1 MIKRGYG
8 AASRGLWRRLSL
20 VLRSCRPL
28 ESSNGWHNKCSHAP
42 KHIWAQF
49 KGNIRDTGCNIMI
62 KRVFTIFILTLL
74 LLFSSPVY
82 SLDTS
87 SKTLEKYTKKIS
99 NKFTRTYCNTTKFGI
114 SYDGALAFAI
124 GETNKEFK
132 NNKLN
137 KLIDYSLLK
146 NSIVNDLENN
156 CQVYDFAITSL
167 ENLKFN

>member
-1 MIKRGYG
+1 MIKRGF
-8 AASRGLWRRLSL
+8 
-20 VLRSCRPL
+20 V
-28 ESSNGWHNKCSHAP
+28 
-42 KHIWAQF
+42 I
-49 KGNIRDTGCNIMI
+49 
-62 KRVFTIFILTLL
+62 FTLTLL
-74 LLFSSPVY
+74 FLFSTPVY

-99 NKFTRTYCNTTKFGI
+99 SKFTRTYCNTSNFGI
-114 SYDGALAFAI
+114 SYEGALAFAI

-156 CQVYDFAITSL
+156 CQVYDFDIGNL

>member
-1 MIKRGYG
+1 
-8 AASRGLWRRLSL
+8 
-20 VLRSCRPL
+20 
-28 ESSNGWHNKCSHAP
+28 
-42 KHIWAQF
+42 
-49 KGNIRDTGCNIMI
+49 MI
-62 KRVFTIFILTLL
+62 KRVFVIFTLTLL
-74 LLFSSPVY
+74 FLFSSPVY

-87 SKTLEKYTKKIS
+87 SKTLEKYTKNIS
-99 NKFTRTYCNTTKFGI
+99 SKFTRTYCNTTKFGI

-137 KLIDYSLLK
+137 KFIDYSLLK

-156 CQVYDFAITSL
+156 CQVYDFAISKL

>member
-1 MIKRGYG
+1 
-8 AASRGLWRRLSL
+8 
-20 VLRSCRPL
+20 
-28 ESSNGWHNKCSHAP
+28 
-42 KHIWAQF
+42 
-49 KGNIRDTGCNIMI
+49 MI
-62 KRVFTIFILTLL
+62 KRVFTILTLILL

-114 SYDGALAFAI
+114 SYEGALAFAL

-132 NNKLN
+132 KNKLN

-146 NSIVNDLENN
+146 NSIINDLENN
-156 CQVYDFAITSL
+156 CQVYDFALSSL

>member
-1 MIKRGYG
+1 MIK
-8 AASRGLWRRLSL
+8 
-20 VLRSCRPL
+20 
-28 ESSNGWHNKCSHAP
+28 K
-42 KHIWAQF
+42 
-49 KGNIRDTGCNIMI
+49 
-62 KRVFTIFILTLL
+62 VFAIFTLTLL
-74 LLFSSPVY
+74 FLFSSPVY

-87 SKTLEKYTKKIS
+87 SKTIEKYTKKIS

-114 SYDGALAFAI
+114 SYEGALAFAI

-132 NNKLN
+132 ENKFN

-156 CQVYDFAITSL
+156 CQVYDFEISNL

>member
-1 MIKRGYG
+1 
-8 AASRGLWRRLSL
+8 
-20 VLRSCRPL
+20 
-28 ESSNGWHNKCSHAP
+28 
-42 KHIWAQF
+42 
-49 KGNIRDTGCNIMI
+49 MI

-74 LLFSSPVY
+74 LLFNSPVY

-87 SKTLEKYTKKIS
+87 SETLEKYTKKIS

-114 SYDGALAFAI
+114 SYDGAMAFAT

-137 KLIDYSLLK
+137 KFIDYSLLK

-156 CQVYDFAITSL
+156 CQVYNFAISKL

>member
-1 MIKRGYG
+1 
-8 AASRGLWRRLSL
+8 
-20 VLRSCRPL
+20 
-28 ESSNGWHNKCSHAP
+28 
-42 KHIWAQF
+42 
-49 KGNIRDTGCNIMI
+49 MI
-62 KRVFTIFILTLL
+62 KRVFAIFTLTFLF
-74 LLFSSPVY
+74 LFSSPVY

-114 SYDGALAFAI
+114 SYEGALAFAI

-137 KLIDYSLLK
+137 KLIDYSSLK
-146 NSIVNDLENN
+146 NSIINDLENN
-156 CQVYDFAITSL
+156 CQVYDFDISNL

>member
-1 MIKRGYG
+1 
-8 AASRGLWRRLSL
+8 
-20 VLRSCRPL
+20 
-28 ESSNGWHNKCSHAP
+28 
-42 KHIWAQF
+42 
-49 KGNIRDTGCNIMI
+49 MI
-62 KRVFTIFILTLL
+62 KRVFAIFTLTLL
-74 LLFSSPVY
+74 FLFSSPVY

-99 NKFTRTYCNTTKFGI
+99 NKFTRTYCNSTKFGI
-114 SYDGALAFAI
+114 SYEGALAFAI

-146 NSIVNDLENN
+146 NSIVNDLENK
-156 CQVYDFAITSL
+156 CQVYNFEISNL

>member
-1 MIKRGYG
+1 
-8 AASRGLWRRLSL
+8 
-20 VLRSCRPL
+20 
-28 ESSNGWHNKCSHAP
+28 
-42 KHIWAQF
+42 
-49 KGNIRDTGCNIMI
+49 MI

-74 LLFSSPVY
+74 ILFNSPVY

-132 NNKLN
+132 KNKLN
-137 KLIDYSLLK
+137 KFIDYSLLK

-156 CQVYDFAITSL
+156 CQVYDFAISKL
-167 ENLKFN
+167 ENLKLN

>member
-1 MIKRGYG
+1 MIK
-8 AASRGLWRRLSL
+8 
-20 VLRSCRPL
+20 
-28 ESSNGWHNKCSHAP
+28 K
-42 KHIWAQF
+42 
-49 KGNIRDTGCNIMI
+49 
-62 KRVFTIFILTLL
+62 VFMIFILTLL
-74 LLFSSPVY
+74 FVLNSPVY

-99 NKFTRTYCNTTKFGI
+99 NKFTRTYCNTSKFGI
-114 SYDGALAFAI
+114 SYEGSLAFAI

-156 CQVYDFAITSL
+156 CQVYDFAISNL
-167 ENLKFN
+167 DNLKFK

>member
-1 MIKRGYG
+1 
-8 AASRGLWRRLSL
+8 
-20 VLRSCRPL
+20 
-28 ESSNGWHNKCSHAP
+28 
-42 KHIWAQF
+42 
-49 KGNIRDTGCNIMI
+49 MI
-62 KRVFTIFILTLL
+62 KRVFTIFTLTLL
-74 LLFSSPVY
+74 RLFSSPVY
-82 SLDTS
+82 SLDPS
-87 SKTLEKYTKKIS
+87 SRTLENYTKKIS

-137 KLIDYSLLK
+137 RLIDYSRLK

-156 CQVYDFAITSL
+156 CQVYDFAISKL

>member
-1 MIKRGYG
+1 
-8 AASRGLWRRLSL
+8 
-20 VLRSCRPL
+20 
-28 ESSNGWHNKCSHAP
+28 
-42 KHIWAQF
+42 
-49 KGNIRDTGCNIMI
+49 MI

-74 LLFSSPVY
+74 LLFNSPVY

-99 NKFTRTYCNTTKFGI
+99 SKFTRTYCNTTNFGI
-114 SYDGALAFAI
+114 SYEGALAFAL

-137 KLIDYSLLK
+137 KFLDYSFLK

-156 CQVYDFAITSL
+156 CQVYDFAVSNL

>member
-1 MIKRGYG
+1 MVKRFIT
-8 AASRGLWRRLSL
+8 LS
-20 VLRSCRPL
+20 
-28 ESSNGWHNKCSHAP
+28 
-42 KHIWAQF
+42 
-49 KGNIRDTGCNIMI
+49 
-62 KRVFTIFILTLL
+62 ILTLL
-74 LLFSSPVY
+74 LLSSGPVY

-87 SKTLEKYTKKIS
+87 SKTLENYTKKIS

-137 KLIDYSLLK
+137 KFIDHSLLE

-156 CQVYDFAITSL
+156 CQVYDFASIKL
-167 ENLKFN
+167 ENLKLN

>member
-1 MIKRGYG
+1 M
-8 AASRGLWRRLSL
+8 
-20 VLRSCRPL
+20 V
-28 ESSNGWHNKCSHAP
+28 
-42 KHIWAQF
+42 
-49 KGNIRDTGCNIMI
+49 
-62 KRVFTIFILTLL
+62 KRVFTIFIFTLF

-99 NKFTRTYCNTTKFGI
+99 NKFTRTYCNTSKFGI

-137 KLIDYSLLK
+137 KFIDYFLLK

-156 CQVYDFAITSL
+156 CQVYDFSISKL

>member
-1 MIKRGYG
+1 
-8 AASRGLWRRLSL
+8 
-20 VLRSCRPL
+20 
-28 ESSNGWHNKCSHAP
+28 
-42 KHIWAQF
+42 
-49 KGNIRDTGCNIMI
+49 MI
-62 KRVFTIFILTLL
+62 KRVFTVFILTLL
-74 LLFSSPVY
+74 LLFNSPVY
-82 SLDTS
+82 ALDTS
-87 SKTLEKYTKKIS
+87 PKTLEKYTKKIS

-137 KLIDYSLLK
+137 KFIDYSLLK

-156 CQVYDFAITSL
+156 CQVYDFAISKL

>member
-1 MIKRGYG
+1 
-8 AASRGLWRRLSL
+8 
-20 VLRSCRPL
+20 
-28 ESSNGWHNKCSHAP
+28 
-42 KHIWAQF
+42 
-49 KGNIRDTGCNIMI
+49 MI

-74 LLFSSPVY
+74 LLFNTPVY

-87 SKTLEKYTKKIS
+87 SKNLEKYTKKIS
-99 NKFTRTYCNTTKFGI
+99 NKFIRTYCNTTKFGI

-137 KLIDYSLLK
+137 KFIDYSLLK

-156 CQVYDFAITSL
+156 CQVYDFAISKL

>member
-1 MIKRGYG
+1 
-8 AASRGLWRRLSL
+8 
-20 VLRSCRPL
+20 
-28 ESSNGWHNKCSHAP
+28 
-42 KHIWAQF
+42 
-49 KGNIRDTGCNIMI
+49 MI
-62 KRVFTIFILTLL
+62 KRVFAIFTLILLF
-74 LLFSSPVY
+74 LFSSPVY

-87 SKTLEKYTKKIS
+87 SKTLEKYTKKS
-99 NKFTRTYCNTTKFGI
+99 SSKFTRTYCHTTNFGI
-114 SYDGALAFAI
+114 SFEGALAFAI

-156 CQVYDFAITSL
+156 CQVYDFNISNL

>member
-1 MIKRGYG
+1 
-8 AASRGLWRRLSL
+8 
-20 VLRSCRPL
+20 
-28 ESSNGWHNKCSHAP
+28 
-42 KHIWAQF
+42 
-49 KGNIRDTGCNIMI
+49 MI
-62 KRVFTIFILTLL
+62 KRVFAIFILTLL
-74 LLFSSPVY
+74 FLFSCPVY

-99 NKFTRTYCNTTKFGI
+99 SKFTRTYCNTTKFGI
-114 SYDGALAFAI
+114 SYEGALAFAI

-156 CQVYDFAITSL
+156 CQAYDFDISNL

>member
-1 MIKRGYG
+1 
-8 AASRGLWRRLSL
+8 
-20 VLRSCRPL
+20 
-28 ESSNGWHNKCSHAP
+28 
-42 KHIWAQF
+42 
-49 KGNIRDTGCNIMI
+49 MI

-87 SKTLEKYTKKIS
+87 SINIEKYTKKIS

-114 SYDGALAFAI
+114 SYEGALAFAI

-132 NNKLN
+132 KNKLN

-156 CQVYDFAITSL
+156 CQVYDFDISNL
-167 ENLKFN
+167 DNLKFN

>member
-1 MIKRGYG
+1 
-8 AASRGLWRRLSL
+8 
-20 VLRSCRPL
+20 
-28 ESSNGWHNKCSHAP
+28 
-42 KHIWAQF
+42 
-49 KGNIRDTGCNIMI
+49 MI
-62 KRVFTIFILTLL
+62 KRVLSLFIITLI
-74 LLFSSPVY
+74 LFLSSPTY

-114 SYDGALAFAI
+114 SYEGALAFAI

-156 CQVYDFAITSL
+156 CQVYDFAISNLESL
-167 ENLKFN
+167 KLN

>member
-1 MIKRGYG
+1 MIK
-8 AASRGLWRRLSL
+8 S
-20 VLRSCRPL
+20 
-28 ESSNGWHNKCSHAP
+28 
-42 KHIWAQF
+42 
-49 KGNIRDTGCNIMI
+49 
-62 KRVFTIFILTLL
+62 VFAIFTLTLL
-74 LLFSSPVY
+74 FLFSSPVY

-114 SYDGALAFAI
+114 SYEGALAFAI
-124 GETNKEFK
+124 GETNKEFN

-156 CQVYDFAITSL
+156 CQVYDFAISNLDNL
-167 ENLKFN
+167 EFN

>member
-1 MIKRGYG
+1 MI
-8 AASRGLWRRLSL
+8 
-20 VLRSCRPL
+20 
-28 ESSNGWHNKCSHAP
+28 
-42 KHIWAQF
+42 
-49 KGNIRDTGCNIMI
+49 
-62 KRVFTIFILTLL
+62 FTLTLL
-74 LLFSSPVY
+74 FLFSSPVY

-99 NKFTRTYCNTTKFGI
+99 SKFTRTYCNTTNFGI
-114 SYDGALAFAI
+114 SYTGALAFAI

-146 NSIVNDLENN
+146 NSIVNDIENN
-156 CQVYDFAITSL
+156 CQVYDFDISNL

>member
-1 MIKRGYG
+1 MVKRIL
-8 AASRGLWRRLSL
+8 A
-20 VLRSCRPL
+20 
-28 ESSNGWHNKCSHAP
+28 
-42 KHIWAQF
+42 I
-49 KGNIRDTGCNIMI
+49 
-62 KRVFTIFILTLL
+62 FTLTLIF
-74 LLFSSPVY
+74 LFSNPVY

-87 SKTLEKYTKKIS
+87 SKILEKYTKKIS
-99 NKFTRTYCNTTKFGI
+99 NKFTRTFCNTSKFGI
-114 SYDGALAFAI
+114 SYEGALAFAI

-156 CQVYDFAITSL
+156 CQVYDFDIISL

>member
-1 MIKRGYG
+1 
-8 AASRGLWRRLSL
+8 
-20 VLRSCRPL
+20 
-28 ESSNGWHNKCSHAP
+28 
-42 KHIWAQF
+42 
-49 KGNIRDTGCNIMI
+49 MI
-62 KRVFTIFILTLL
+62 KRVFTIFILSLL
-74 LLFSSPVY
+74 LFFSSPVY

-99 NKFTRTYCNTTKFGI
+99 NKFTRTFCNTTKFGI
-114 SYDGALAFAI
+114 SYEGALAFAI

-156 CQVYDFAITSL
+156 CQVYDFEISNL
-167 ENLKFN
+167 ENLKLN